1 MRIARSPIVRLLV
14 GGGALLVAARVLA
27 WPDAGNEPRPAIE
40 LAPARIDGARR
51 AFIGSTGR
59 VPDEREL
66 AALVAAEVDD
76 EILYREALARGLD
89 RDDAVVQ
96 RRLLGN
102 LAFVDGCADDATTDS
117 DSDSAHDG
125 ELTRDMLARDVVVH
139 RRLSARM
146 RALLEAEAL
155 RDEPDDAELADA
167 LARHAERF
175 ALPPRVRVTHVAL
188 RDGEDAST
196 AAALPRA
203 TELPL
208 QSERDLARQ
217 LGAAFARAAFT
228 APVGEWSGPV
238 ASPSGQHLIRIEQR
252 EPARTPALA
261 TVRNQVRELL
271 RRERADAA
279 VREALAALRATY
291 AVSMTPAPGDA
302 G

>member
-1 MRIARSPIVRLLV
+1 MRLLL
-14 GGGALLVAARVLA
+14 GGAVLLAAARVLA
-27 WPDAGNEPRPAIE
+27 WPAAGNEPPPAIE

-51 AFIGSTGR
+51 AFVGSTGR
-59 VPDEREL
+59 APDEREV

-102 LAFVDGCADDATTDS
+102 LAFVDGCANDATTDS
-117 DSDSAHDG
+117 DSEHDG
-125 ELTRDMLARDVVVH
+125 DLTRDMLARDVVVH

-155 RDEPDDAELADA
+155 RDEPEEAELADA

-188 RDGEDAST
+188 RDDGSAAT
-196 AAALPRA
+196 AP

-217 LGAAFARAAFT
+217 LGAGFARAAFT

-238 ASPSGQHLIRIEQR
+238 VAPSGLHRFRVEQR
-252 EPARTPALA
+252 EPARAPALA
-261 TVRNQVRELL
+261 TVRNQVRELV

-279 VREALAALRATY
+279 VRDALAALRARY
-291 AVSMTPAPGDA
+291 AVSITPAPGDA